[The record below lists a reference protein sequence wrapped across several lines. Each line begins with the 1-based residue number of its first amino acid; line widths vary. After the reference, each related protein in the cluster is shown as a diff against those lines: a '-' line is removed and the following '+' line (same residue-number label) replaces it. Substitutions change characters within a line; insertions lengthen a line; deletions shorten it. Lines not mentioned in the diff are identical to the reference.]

1 MRFFIADDST
11 ILCERLK
18 TILSDFLE
26 VEIAEQ
32 AHDTPEAIKSIKELK
47 SDVVILDIQMPGMNG
62 IEATRRIMEESPTPI
77 VIVTASHDAYGGDAT
92 FSALEAGALTVVEKP
107 VGINHPN
114 FEVRSKEFIKT
125 VKLMSEVKVV
135 TRRPR
140 LLAKTERVKRTD
152 QQPVT
157 SPRNIR
163 VVAIGSSTGGP
174 AVLHLILSMLTRDFQ
189 APILIVQHISRGFI
203 GDLVSWIQKAT
214 ELEVQVA
221 RDGEYILPGHVYFAP
236 DDVQMGM
243 GHNSRIILSKD
254 EPFFGTCPSVSYL
267 FRSVNRVFQ
276 KNAIGVLLTGMGKDG
291 TEELRLMREK
301 GAITI
306 VQDEKSSV
314 VHGMPGQAIR
324 INAAMHILSPEIIAA
339 SLNSLVAM
347 GKNGEGGSI

>member
-1 MRFFIADDST
+1 M
-11 ILCERLK
+11 
-18 TILSDFLE
+18 
-26 VEIAEQ
+26 
-32 AHDTPEAIKSIKELK
+32 
-47 SDVVILDIQMPGMNG
+47 VILDIQMPGMNG